1 MTVRK
6 LDSNGDWT
14 FGNSRNDL
22 IDNDDKIAQN
32 VVTRLK
38 SFKNDWFLDIE
49 ANIDWLNI
57 LGSRNNEKT
66 IVREIF
72 RVAQE
77 TEGVWKVPNVEV
89 TTNEKR
95 EATIGLTFLT
105 TNSREYNKV
114 INL

>member
-6 LDSNGDWT
+6 LDASGDWT
-14 FGNSRNDL
+14 FGNNRNDI
-22 IDNDDKIAQN
+22 IDGDDKIAQN

-38 SFKNDWFLDIE
+38 SFKNDWFLDID

-66 IVREIF
+66 ITREIF

-77 TEGVWKVPNVEV
+77 TDGVWKVPNVEV
-89 TTNEKR
+89 ITDPERKAAITV
-95 EATIGLTFLT
+95 TFVT